1 MILFSNTNLNMFT
14 GIIQSTAKLNKIIS
28 KKNNYT
34 YVLESNQSFNKKDIG
49 TSIAIDGVCLTLV
62 NYKKISNKKKYIFF
76 NISPETLKISSLK
89 NKNIGTILN
98 LEKSLK
104 FGDEI
109 AGHFLQGHVDD
120 IGKVIFVKKNYN
132 SWIFWI
138 TIRAK
143 FKKYII
149 NKGSIAINGVSLTIN
164 EIKKNKI
171 RVDIIPHTFN
181 KTNFNFLK
189 KNMIVNI
196 EYDLLMKFLK
206 K

>member
-1 MILFSNTNLNMFT
+1 MFT
-14 GIIQSTAKLNKIIS
+14 GIIQSTAKLNQIVNKN
-28 KKNNYT
+28 NNYT
-34 YVLESNQSFNKKDIG
+34 FVLESNLRLIKKDIG
-49 TSIAIDGVCLTLV
+49 TSIAIDGVCLTLT
-62 NYKKISNKKKYIFF
+62 KIQKQSESKKKLFF
-76 NISPETLKISSLK
+76 NISPETLKISSLQ
-89 NKNIGTILN
+89 NKEVGTILN

-120 IGKVIFVKKNYN
+120 TGKILSVNKNKN

-138 TIRAK
+138 KFKSK
-143 FKKYII
+143 FKKYLI

-164 EIKKNKI
+164 EIKNSSI
-171 RVDIIPHTFN
+171 RVDIIPHTFD
-181 KTNFNFLK
+181 KTNFKFLK
-189 KNMIVNI
+189 KNMDVNL

>member
-1 MILFSNTNLNMFT
+1 MFT
-14 GIIQSTAKLNKIIS
+14 GIIQSTARLNQIVNKN
-28 KKNNYT
+28 NNYT
-34 YVLESNQSFNKKDIG
+34 FVLESNLRLIKKDIG
-49 TSIAIDGVCLTLV
+49 TSIAIDGVCLTLIKI
-62 NYKKISNKKKYIFF
+62 KKQSESKKKLFF
-76 NISPETLKISSLK
+76 NISPETLKISSLQ
-89 NKNIGTILN
+89 NKGVGTILN

-120 IGKVIFVKKNYN
+120 TGKILSVNKNKN

-138 TIRAK
+138 KFRSK
-143 FKKYII
+143 FKKYLI

-164 EIKKNKI
+164 EIKNSSI

-181 KTNFNFLK
+181 KTNFKFLK
-189 KNMIVNI
+189 KNMDVNL

>member
-1 MILFSNTNLNMFT
+1 MFT
-14 GIIQSTAKLNKIIS
+14 GIIQSTARLNQIVNKN
-28 KKNNYT
+28 NNYT
-34 YVLESNQSFNKKDIG
+34 FVLESNLRLIKKDIG
-49 TSIAIDGVCLTLV
+49 TSIAIDGVCLTLIKI
-62 NYKKISNKKKYIFF
+62 KKQSESKKKLFF
-76 NISPETLKISSLK
+76 NISPETLKISSLQ
-89 NKNIGTILN
+89 NKGVGTILN

-120 IGKVIFVKKNYN
+120 TGKILSVNKNKN

-138 TIRAK
+138 KFKSK
-143 FKKYII
+143 FKKYLI

-164 EIKKNKI
+164 EIKNSSI

-181 KTNFNFLK
+181 KTNFKFLK
-189 KNMIVNI
+189 KSMVVNL

>member
-1 MILFSNTNLNMFT
+1 MFT
-14 GIIQSTAKLNKIIS
+14 GIIQSTAKLNKIIN
-28 KKNNYT
+28 KNNNYT
-34 YVLESNQSFNKKDIG
+34 YVLESSLKLNKKDIG
-49 TSIAIDGVCLTLV
+49 TSISIDGVCLTLIKF
-62 NYKKISNKKKYIFF
+62 KKISNKKNYIFF

-89 NKNIGTILN
+89 KKKISTILN

-120 IGKVIFVKKNYN
+120 TGKVLFVKKNKN

-138 TIRAK
+138 AIKAK
-143 FKKYII
+143 FKKYLI

-164 EIKKNKI
+164 EIKKNRI
-171 RVDIIPHTFN
+171 RIDIIPHTFN
-181 KTNFNFLK
+181 KTNFKFLK
-189 KNMIVNI
+189 KNMIVNL

>member
-1 MILFSNTNLNMFT
+1 MFT
-14 GIIQSTAKLNKIIS
+14 GIIQSTAKLNQIVNKN
-28 KKNNYT
+28 NNYT
-34 YVLESNQSFNKKDIG
+34 FVLESNLRLIKKDIG
-49 TSIAIDGVCLTLV
+49 TSIAIDGVCLTLT
-62 NYKKISNKKKYIFF
+62 KIQKQSESKKKLFF
-76 NISPETLKISSLK
+76 NISPETLKISSLQ
-89 NKNIGTILN
+89 NKGVGTILN

-120 IGKVIFVKKNYN
+120 TGKILSVNKNKN

-138 TIRAK
+138 KFKSK
-143 FKKYII
+143 FKKYLI

-164 EIKKNKI
+164 EIKNSSI
-171 RVDIIPHTFN
+171 RVDIIPHTFD
-181 KTNFNFLK
+181 KTNFKFLK
-189 KNMIVNI
+189 KNMDVNL

>member
-1 MILFSNTNLNMFT
+1 MFT
-14 GIIQSTAKLNKIIS
+14 GIIQSTAKLIQIVT
-28 KKNNYT
+28 KKNNFT
-34 YVLESNQSFNKKDIG
+34 YVLESNLKLNKNDIG
-49 TSIAIDGVCLTLV
+49 TSIAIDGVCLTLIEFQKSS
-62 NYKKISNKKKYIFF
+62 NRKKHIFF
-76 NISPETLKISSLK
+76 NISPETLKISSLQK
-89 NKNIGTILN
+89 KSIGTILN

-120 IGKVIFVKKNYN
+120 IGKVLSVKNNKN
-132 SWIFWI
+132 SWTFWI
-138 TIRAK
+138 TIRSK
-143 FKKYII
+143 FKDFLI

-181 KTNFNFLK
+181 KTNFKFLK
-189 KNMIVNI
+189 KSMAVNL

>member
-1 MILFSNTNLNMFT
+1 MFT
-14 GIIQSTAKLNKIIS
+14 GIIQSTAKLIQIVT
-28 KKNNYT
+28 KKNNFT
-34 YVLESNQSFNKKDIG
+34 YVLESNLKLNKNDIG
-49 TSIAIDGVCLTLV
+49 TSIAIDGVCLTLIEFQKLS
-62 NYKKISNKKKYIFF
+62 NRKKHIFF
-76 NISPETLKISSLK
+76 NISPETLKISSLQK
-89 NKNIGTILN
+89 KSVGTILN

-120 IGKVIFVKKNYN
+120 IGKVLSVKNNKN
-132 SWIFWI
+132 SWTFWI
-138 TIRAK
+138 TIRSK
-143 FKKYII
+143 FKDFLI

-181 KTNFNFLK
+181 KTNFKFLK
-189 KNMIVNI
+189 KNMAVNL

>member
-1 MILFSNTNLNMFT
+1 MFT
-14 GIIQSTAKLNKIIS
+14 GIIQSTAKLKKIIS
-28 KKNNYT
+28 KNNNYT
-34 YVLESNQSFNKKDIG
+34 YVLESNLKLDKKDIG
-49 TSIAIDGVCLTLV
+49 TSISIDGVCLTLV
-62 NYKKISNKKKYIFF
+62 SYKKISKQKNNIFF
-76 NISPETLKISSLK
+76 NISPETLKISSLEKK
-89 NKNIGTILN
+89 NVGTILN

-120 IGKVIFVKKNYN
+120 TGKILFVKKNKN

-138 TIRAK
+138 AIRAK
-143 FKKYII
+143 FKKYLI

-181 KTNFNFLK
+181 KTNFKFLK
-189 KNMIVNI
+189 KNIIVNL

>member
-1 MILFSNTNLNMFT
+1 MFT
-14 GIIQSTAKLNKIIS
+14 GIIQSTAKLNQIVNKN
-28 KKNNYT
+28 NNYT
-34 YVLESNQSFNKKDIG
+34 FVLESNLRLIKKDIG
-49 TSIAIDGVCLTLV
+49 TSIAIDGVCLTLI
-62 NYKKISNKKKYIFF
+62 KIQKLSESKKKLFF
-76 NISPETLKISSLK
+76 NISPETLKISSLQ
-89 NKNIGTILN
+89 NKELGTVLN

-120 IGKVIFVKKNYN
+120 TGKILSVNKNKN

-138 TIRAK
+138 KFKSK
-143 FKKYII
+143 FKKYLI

-164 EIKKNKI
+164 EIKNSSI
-171 RVDIIPHTFN
+171 RVDIIPHTFD
-181 KTNFNFLK
+181 KTNFKFLK
-189 KNMIVNI
+189 KSMVVNL

>member
-1 MILFSNTNLNMFT
+1 MFT
-14 GIIQSTAKLNKIIS
+14 GIIQSKAKLKKIIT
-28 KKNNYT
+28 KKSNYT
-34 YVLESNQSFNKKDIG
+34 YVLESNLKLTKNDIG

-62 NYKKISNKKKYIFF
+62 KFQKLLSKNNLIFF
-76 NISPETLKISSLK
+76 NISPETLKISSFQK
-89 NKNIGTILN
+89 NKVGTILN

-120 IGKVIFVKKNYN
+120 TGIVLSVKNKKN
-132 SWIFWI
+132 SWTFWI
-138 TIRAK
+138 KIKSK

-181 KTNFNFLK
+181 KTNFKFLK
-189 KNMIVNI
+189 KNTIVNL

>member
-1 MILFSNTNLNMFT
+1 MFT
-14 GIIQSTAKLNKIIS
+14 GIIQSTAKLNKITS

-34 YVLESNQSFNKKDIG
+34 YILESSLKLNKKDIG
-49 TSIAIDGVCLTLV
+49 TSISIDGVCLTLV
-62 NYKKISNKKKYIFF
+62 SFKKKSNKKNYIFF
-76 NISPETLKISSLK
+76 NISPETLKISSFKKK
-89 NKNIGTILN
+89 NVGTILN

-120 IGKVIFVKKNYN
+120 TGKVLSVKKNKN

-138 TIRAK
+138 AIKSK
-143 FKKYII
+143 FKKYLI

-164 EIKKNKI
+164 EIKKNRI
-171 RVDIIPHTFN
+171 RIDIIPHTFN
-181 KTNFNFLK
+181 KTNFKFLK
-189 KNMIVNI
+189 KNMIVNL

>member
-1 MILFSNTNLNMFT
+1 MFT
-14 GIIQSTAKLNKIIS
+14 GIIQSTARLNQIVNKN
-28 KKNNYT
+28 NNYT
-34 YVLESNQSFNKKDIG
+34 FVLESNLRLIKKDIG
-49 TSIAIDGVCLTLV
+49 TSIAIDGVCLTLIKI
-62 NYKKISNKKKYIFF
+62 KKQSESKKKLFF
-76 NISPETLKISSLK
+76 NISPETLKISSLQ
-89 NKNIGTILN
+89 NKGVGTILN

-120 IGKVIFVKKNYN
+120 TGKILSVNKNKN

-138 TIRAK
+138 KFRSK
-143 FKKYII
+143 FKKYLI

-164 EIKKNKI
+164 EIKNSSI
-171 RVDIIPHTFN
+171 RVDIIPHTFD
-181 KTNFNFLK
+181 KTNFKFLK
-189 KNMIVNI
+189 KNMDVNL

>member
-1 MILFSNTNLNMFT
+1 MFT
-14 GIIQSTAKLNKIIS
+14 GIIQSTAKLIQIVT
-28 KKNNYT
+28 KKNNFT
-34 YVLESNQSFNKKDIG
+34 YVLESNLKLNKNDIG
-49 TSIAIDGVCLTLV
+49 TSIAIDGVCLTLIEFQKSS
-62 NYKKISNKKKYIFF
+62 NRKKHIFF
-76 NISPETLKISSLK
+76 NISPETLKISSLQK
-89 NKNIGTILN
+89 KSVGTILN

-120 IGKVIFVKKNYN
+120 IGKVLSVKNNKN
-132 SWIFWI
+132 SWTFWI
-138 TIRAK
+138 TIRSK
-143 FKKYII
+143 FKDFLI

-181 KTNFNFLK
+181 KTNFKFLK
-189 KNMIVNI
+189 KNMAVNL